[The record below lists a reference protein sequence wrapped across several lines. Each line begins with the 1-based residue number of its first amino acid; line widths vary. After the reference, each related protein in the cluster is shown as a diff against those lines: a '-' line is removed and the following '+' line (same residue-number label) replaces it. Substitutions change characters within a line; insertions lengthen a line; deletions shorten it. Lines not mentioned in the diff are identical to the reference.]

1 MTHDTR
7 CRRGRQCREE
17 GEALQTERIEGAGQ
31 DAGRA
36 AGLAGSS
43 LWLISRDKG
52 GSPNPPLE
60 PLLVDDDRSGG
71 TLAVF
76 GHEEEAEMFLWF
88 GALGGGWRVREAGAR
103 ELASFLCGPS
113 WPGVRRVA
121 LDPLPGNLAGAAF
134 DLPVGIDR
142 DRFAQRLAR
151 VAPRG

>member
-1 MTHDTR
+1 M
-7 CRRGRQCREE
+7 
-17 GEALQTERIEGAGQ
+17 QTERIEGAGQ

-103 ELASFLCGPS
+103 ELASFSAARPGRGCDAWPS
-113 WPGVRRVA
+113 TRFRGTSPGRRSISLSASTGTGSRSASLASHSEDRDARVA
-121 LDPLPGNLAGAAF
+121 L
-134 DLPVGIDR
+134 
-142 DRFAQRLAR
+142 
-151 VAPRG
+151 